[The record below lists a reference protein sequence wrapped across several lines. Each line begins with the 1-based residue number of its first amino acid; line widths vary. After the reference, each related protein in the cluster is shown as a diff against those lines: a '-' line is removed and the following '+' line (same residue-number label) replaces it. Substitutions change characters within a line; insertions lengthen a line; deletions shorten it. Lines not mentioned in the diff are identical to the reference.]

1 MPGSGF
7 LNGHALLIGVGADLP
22 VTVKD
27 ATAVR
32 DVLVDPGRA
41 GYPPGQVSLLTEA
54 EASRDNVLRG
64 LDDLIQRVEHNPD
77 AIAMVYFSGH
87 GGANQWNGQT
97 SDYFLVTHGYDPTK
111 PEQTSVSGAEF
122 TARLEML
129 HVQRLLVFLDCCHA
143 GGMPQLKQVGST
155 FVKAALPP
163 ELLQSLD
170 TGMGSVV
177 VASSLQEESSYVGKT
192 YSVFTECLLEALG
205 GKGAAAQDGFARILN
220 VLTYLFDQVPKRAPG
235 PQHPFVKKIYDLAD
249 NFPICYYSGGDKS
262 LPAALGVPVPQ
273 VFPRG
278 LPDFKRRGLE
288 RIRASLVEAHEL
300 QVKKIEV
307 LIQAW
312 KNEVSP
318 LTKFQYQQQQ
328 LQQEAELARIEA
340 DLDEI
345 DRALV

>member
-1 MPGSGF
+1 V
-7 LNGHALLIGVGADLP
+7 AL
-22 VTVKD
+22 
-27 ATAVR
+27 
-32 DVLVDPGRA
+32 
-41 GYPPGQVSLLTEA
+41 
-54 EASRDNVLRG
+54 
-64 LDDLIQRVEHNPD
+64 
-77 AIAMVYFSGH
+77 
-87 GGANQWNGQT
+87 
-97 SDYFLVTHGYDPTK
+97 GYDPTK

-129 HVQRLLVFLDCCHA
+129 HVRRLLVFLDCCHA

-155 FVKAALPP
+155 FVKAPLPP

-177 VASSLQEESSYVGKT
+177 VASSYQEESSYVGKT

-205 GKGAAAQDGFARILN
+205 GRGAAAQDGFARILN

-249 NFPICYYSGGDKS
+249 NFPICYYAGGDKS
-262 LPAALGVPVPQ
+262 LPAGLGVPFPQ
-273 VFPRG
+273 AYPRG
-278 LPDFKRRGLE
+278 LPDFKRRGRD
-288 RIRASLVEAHEL
+288 RIRASLVKAHEL
-300 QVKKIEV
+300 QVKKIEI

-312 KNEVSP
+312 ENEVSP

-340 DLDEI
+340 DLEEI
-345 DRALV
+345 DHALG

>member
-7 LNGHALLIGVGADLP
+7 VNGHALLIGVGADLP

-41 GYPPGQVSLLTEA
+41 GYPPEQVSLLTEA
-54 EASRDNVLRG
+54 KAGRDNVLSG
-64 LDDLIQRVEHNPD
+64 LDNLIERVDDDPD
-77 AIAMVYFSGH
+77 AVAMVYFSGH
-87 GGANQWNGQT
+87 GGSFQWNGQT
-97 SDYFLVTHGYDPTK
+97 SGYFLVTHGYDPAN
-111 PEQTSVSGAEF
+111 PEQTSVSGAEL

-129 HVQRLLVFLDCCHA
+129 HARRLLVFLDCCHA
-143 GGMPQLKQVGST
+143 GGMPQLKRAGST
-155 FVKAALPP
+155 FVKSPLPP
-163 ELLQSLD
+163 ELLESLD

-177 VASSLQEESSYVGKT
+177 VASSLQEESSYVGEK
-192 YSVFTECLLEALG
+192 YSVFTECLLEAFA
-205 GKGAAAQDGFARILN
+205 GKGAAAQDGFARVLN

-249 NFPICYYSGGDKS
+249 NFPICYYAGGDKS
-262 LPAALGVPVPQ
+262 LPAALGVPVSQ
-273 VFPRG
+273 TFPNEM
-278 LPDFKRRGLE
+278 PDFQRRGLE
-288 RIRASLVEAHEL
+288 RIRASLLDAHEL

-312 KNEVSP
+312 KNEISP

-328 LQQEAELARIEA
+328 LEQEADLARIER
-340 DLDEI
+340 EI
-345 DRALV
+345 HELDRALH